1 MTHQSDRTKDTPRR
15 GFSLIEVLVATTL
28 LILIVITV
36 GTVFRQSSL
45 SWDSGQQ
52 RADGS
57 MLVRS
62 VIGALERDL
71 RAAVDGRSFP
81 GVDGDLAASAMAISP
96 SSAKFIA
103 LITSEDGKNREP
115 TLIELTGGNTVTRR
129 ATTLAYESDG
139 LWRKLTTG
147 DTSTLLSYE
156 PADPYKT
163 ALSFAWKPAESPNDL
178 PLWVTIE
185 VELVNDENFSG
196 IASRSMGRD
205 GKPNTRDDIVIH

>member
-1 MTHQSDRTKDTPRR
+1 MIHLPDRTKANARTA
-15 GFSLIEVLVATTL
+15 FSLIEVLVATTL

-36 GTVFRQSSL
+36 GTIFRQSSL

-81 GVDGDLAASAMAISP
+81 GVDADLAASAMAIS
-96 SSAKFIA
+96 SSAAKFVA
-103 LITSEDGKNREP
+103 LLATEDGKNREP
-115 TLIELTGGNTVTRR
+115 VLVELTGGNTVTRT
-129 ATTLAYESDG
+129 ATPLKCGSDGNWSKDGTPSSTTLLYYEA
-139 LWRKLTTG
+139 
-147 DTSTLLSYE
+147 
-156 PADPYKT
+156 ADPYKT
-163 ALSFAWKPAESPNDL
+163 ALSFSWKPAESPNDL

-205 GKPNTRDDIVIH
+205 GKPNTSDDIVIH